1 MPPSV
6 SSQSTAST
14 ASSTPSTTTIRIS
27 RETKEILDSLK
38 HHPKESYD
46 TLISRLASMAYDD
59 EPLSDEDIE
68 DIRAS
73 LADIEAGRVKTL
85 AAVRKELGI

>member
-1 MPPSV
+1 MPPSI
-6 SSQSTAST
+6 SSQSAAPSAS
-14 ASSTPSTTTIRIS
+14 STTTIRIS

-59 EPLSDEDIE
+59 EALSDEEIA

>member
-1 MPPSV
+1 MHPSV
-6 SSQSTAST
+6 SSQSPAPAAS
-14 ASSTPSTTTIRIS
+14 STTTIRIS

-59 EPLSDEDIE
+59 EPLSEEEIE
-68 DIRAS
+68 DIRES
-73 LADIEAGRVKTL
+73 LVDIEAGRVKTL
-85 AAVRKELGI
+85 AAVRRDLGI

>member
-6 SSQSTAST
+6 SSQSTALS
-14 ASSTPSTTTIRIS
+14 ASSTTTIRIS

-46 TLISRLASMAYDD
+46 TLISRLASMAFDD
-59 EPLSDEDIE
+59 EPLSDEEIA